1 MHKGTLNNEFN
12 SGVYLCKI
20 YEPITMA
27 TTADLQE
34 IKAMPM
40 LSRTSHNTSGFTCE
54 GWILD
59 TRTDD
64 KEGIPFSRGNG
75 TPVSEG

>member
-40 LSRTSHNTSGFTCE
+40 LSRTSHKTSGFTCE
-54 GWILD
+54 G
-59 TRTDD
+59 
-64 KEGIPFSRGNG
+64 
-75 TPVSEG
+75 